1 MENIVFMCIVRSN
14 VQKINC
20 LALQYFD
27 FELYFRNASCAVNYI
42 SSYMYEYNVA
52 YLSSATKE
60 VVKRKCINQYFFI
73 TLLRV
78 CNRVRVNAS
87 KRKFKQ

>member
-14 VQKINC
+14 VQKINY

-27 FELYFRNASCAVNYI
+27 FDRISLPECYSRNASCAVNYI

-52 YLSSATKE
+52 YLSLATKE
-60 VVKRKCINQYFFI
+60 VVKRKCINQYFFLFI
-73 TLLRV
+73 T
-78 CNRVRVNAS
+78 CM
-87 KRKFKQ
+87 